1 MTAGPRVPSD
11 VPRWTTGLA
20 QATSVELGKAASP
33 RAGRWLLIAAAVLGL
48 LSALIVAFTAPGQD
62 RTFGLTSFFVQST
75 ISLPL
80 PLVSVL
86 LMTRDFGRRAL
97 SRTLAPIVPIGRTVA
112 AKLFA
117 SAIIAIGAAGYGM
130 VLSVLATSLP
140 PTTAE
145 GQWEGAGMIIFGSA
159 LVQLIA
165 QLCGAGFGLLLRSSA
180 AAIVADVVVP
190 LGLWIV
196 SGSVPGLHALQAWLT
211 RFGGESAI
219 RPHECATLG
228 SSWRCR
234 ARVGR
239 RTQRCWGPP
248 APSPDTGIASV
259 RSWHVNPKQTR
270 PR

>member
-1 MTAGPRVPSD
+1 MTRPGQESHLTSRVGRLDLPE
-11 VPRWTTGLA
+11 
-20 QATSVELGKAASP
+20 ATWVELGKAASP

-48 LSALIVAFTAPGQD
+48 LSALIVAFTAPRQD
-62 RTFGLTSFFVQST
+62 RTFGLTSFYVQST

-86 LMTRDFGRRAL
+86 LMTRDFGPRAL
-97 SRTLAPIVPIGRTVA
+97 SRTLALIVPISRTVA

-117 SAIIAIGAAGYGM
+117 SVIIAIGAAGYGI

-145 GQWEGAGMIIFGSA
+145 GPWEGAGMIIFGSM

-196 SGSVPGLHALQAWLT
+196 SGAVPGLHALQAWFTPFASVGNLLSGHMNAQHWAQGGVVVLVWVVALNVAGVLRLRRLT
-211 RFGGESAI
+211 RASLVSA
-219 RPHECATLG
+219 HGT
-228 SSWRCR
+228 
-234 ARVGR
+234 
-239 RTQRCWGPP
+239 
-248 APSPDTGIASV
+248 
-259 RSWHVNPKQTR
+259 
-270 PR
+270 